1 MNAMIPGG
9 PGGMPPR
16 KPEPQELRAILD
28 GYASSVEG
36 TSPGRPGAAGG
47 LGGLDLEAA
56 DLRRADLRRADLR
69 GLQAPGA
76 DLCGARLDR
85 ADLRGANLAG
95 AKLRSASLVE
105 ADLSGADLTDAV
117 LLGANLTRVDFKDAQ
132 LRGAR
137 LRDSRLDGARLIDAK
152 SLLAGQLGGATLA
165 GTTLTEGI
173 AKFEGLANVTEA
185 SKATQNLFTSIVL
198 VCAYTFLT
206 IASTTDAQ
214 LLNNA
219 APPSSRLP
227 ILGTDIPLVRFY
239 AAAPLLLL
247 CMYLY
252 FHLQLQRLWEELSEL
267 PAVFPDG
274 RPLDKKAYPWLLNVL
289 VRDHLPRLRENR
301 THLARWQSRISSFF
315 AWGLVPLTVTL
326 AWARYLHAHDWFLTT
341 WHIIGVAAGV
351 GIGVAFLRLAE
362 ATLRGAEKSSAQGR
376 RAWKT
381 ARAISIGVGVGV
393 ASILGM
399 ASLGVIEGVNVESVY
414 DDKLAQEISE
424 RYWPIDVRRWA
435 PAMLSA
441 VGLSSSA
448 SLSEAPLSIKPANW
462 SPNRPELLDSVKGAD
477 LEHRRNASNLRHAM
491 AYNSFGANA
500 YLQESDLRWSDFR
513 ESDLRR
519 ADFRRAWLEG
529 INFRY
534 AKLAEADFR
543 FADLTRAR
551 FREANIDQAK
561 FLDATMRQANFSE
574 ASLRGANFTGST
586 LVDANLSQADLGP
599 LPNLDPSKARP
610 TLMRGVDLTGAD
622 LTNANL
628 AEVKLGPTEPDPETK
643 LVRAS
648 KLVRAHLDGAVMA
661 GADLTAADLTGA
673 SLRRV
678 ILTAVPDASAPD
690 RLRSAVLIQ
699 ARLELTDLTEAD
711 LTAADL
717 SNADLRGATLAGAR
731 LDRANLSGADL
742 SGAIGL
748 TDAQIAT
755 AITDTRTRLP
765 SAISRIVADG
775 DKTGP
780 FGAHPSSNDQVL
792 CPAETDLIS
801 RSP

>member
-1 MNAMIPGG
+1 
-9 PGGMPPR
+9 
-16 KPEPQELRAILD
+16 
-28 GYASSVEG
+28 
-36 TSPGRPGAAGG
+36 
-47 LGGLDLEAA
+47 
-56 DLRRADLRRADLR
+56 LRRADLRRADLR
-69 GLQAPGA
+69 GLHAPGA
-76 DLCGARLDR
+76 DLSGAKLDR

-95 AKLRSASLVE
+95 ARLRSASLLE
-105 ADLSGADLTDAV
+105 ADLAGADLTEAV

-137 LRDSRLDGARLIDAK
+137 LRDARLDGARLAEAK

-165 GTTLTEGI
+165 GATLPDGI
-173 AKFEGLANVTEA
+173 VKFESLSNVTEA

-289 VRDHLPRLRENR
+289 VRDHLPRLREQR
-301 THLARWQSRISSFF
+301 SHLAMWQSRISSFF

-326 AWARYLHAHDWFLTT
+326 AWARYLHAHDWFLTS
-341 WHIIGVAAGV
+341 WHIAGVAVGV

-381 ARAISIGVGVGV
+381 ARAISTGVGVGV
-393 ASILGM
+393 ASLLGL

-414 DDKLAQEISE
+414 DAKLAAQINA
-424 RYWPIDVRRWA
+424 RYWPIDVRRWV

-441 VGLSSSA
+441 VDLSSSA
-448 SLSEAPLSIKPANW
+448 SLTEASLSIKPANW

-477 LEHRRNASNLRHAM
+477 LEHRRSASNLRHAM

-500 YLQESDLRWSDFR
+500 YLQGSDLRWSDFR

-534 AKLAEADFR
+534 AKLDEADFR
-543 FADLTRAR
+543 NADLTLAR
-551 FREANIDQAK
+551 FREASMDKAK
-561 FLDATMRQANFSE
+561 FVDAQMKRANLSE
-574 ASLRGANFTGST
+574 SVLRGADLTGAI
-586 LVDANLSQADLGP
+586 LVEADLSKADLGP

-610 TLMRGVDLTGAD
+610 TLMSGVDLTDAD
-622 LTNANL
+622 LTASNL
-628 AEVKLGPTEPDPETK
+628 SEVHLGPTDPDPETK
-643 LVRAS
+643 LVRTS
-648 KLVRAHLDGAVMA
+648 KLVRARLDGSVLA
-661 GADLTAADLTGA
+661 GADLTAADLSSA
-673 SLRRV
+673 SLRRAV
-678 ILTAVPDASAPD
+678 LTAVPDAGAVD
-690 RLRSAVLIQ
+690 RMRSAVLVQ
-699 ARLELTDLTEAD
+699 ARLESAD
-711 LTAADL
+711 LTDSDLTDADL
-717 SNADLRGATLAGAR
+717 ANADLRGAILAGAR
-731 LDRANLSGADL
+731 LERANLRGADL
-742 SGAIGL
+742 SGAVGL
-748 TDAQIAT
+748 TDEQIAT
-755 AITDTRTRLP
+755 AITDTNTRLP
-765 SAISRIVADG
+765 SSITPSVA
-775 DKTGP
+775 T
-780 FGAHPSSNDQVL
+780 
-792 CPAETDLIS
+792 
-801 RSP
+801 RSGR